1 MAAYLCRC
9 CGAVLDVKKG
19 MKVCGCGYCGITQ
32 TVPRLDFDEKAVLW
46 ERADALR
53 RNGEFD
59 RAAALYGQL
68 AELDPTDPDIFW
80 CITLC
85 RFGVEY
91 VEEPVSHKRVP
102 TINRVQYSPFIEDK
116 DYRKAVDIADGD
128 QRRIYIIQARQLEEL
143 RRSVLEVSRTE
154 RPYDIFIC
162 YKETDSSGRRTEDSL
177 LAAQLYRSFTAEGLR
192 VFYARVTLED
202 KAGLAYEPYIF
213 AAINSAKIMLALG
226 TSPDNFNAVWVKN
239 EWSRYLTRIAE
250 TSQGVLAIL
259 YKDMLPAHL
268 PKEFAHL
275 QTFDMSAP
283 DFMNDLLRGVRKVL
297 SAEDAA
303 DMEKEQSDAPAP
315 GNSETADP
323 AALLRRAELALEDGE
338 FDDADGFCERVLD
351 IEPETAAAYLI
362 KLLAQYHVGSV
373 EQLNEVRA
381 DISYSG
387 NYKKC
392 LRFADEELRDRLTE
406 CRNSM
411 MYGIWH
417 GGYESARTAEECFA
431 AAEGFKALEGYA
443 DSAEMAER
451 CFETAEKLQ
460 NEEAVLRMNRE
471 YCEARMALDRDGDLE
486 SLAESQSRLEALGD
500 YKDSAELAARC
511 AERISELTEE
521 KRRLEAEEEKAECEE
536 RLRRERS
543 RKAIIRAAAIGI
555 SSAAAVIAAVF
566 IIRGAALSSAYKNAL
581 ALRDAGEYE
590 KAAAAFSDIYDYS
603 DSAEQLKQTRY
614 LEAMSIFEAG
624 DYIEAEK
631 CFKALGVYSDATSM
645 ASESR
650 YRRALTLAES
660 DTELAIS
667 LMESLGAYSDS
678 AEKALVIQYEK
689 AVRLCGEK
697 RYDEAAEL
705 FWQLGGYSD
714 AAERAISTMY
724 SCGEYN
730 IEIGQYDKAA
740 AAFESLGDY
749 SDSAERAAEAKYL
762 CAEQYYDNGSCSEAA
777 ELYCELLGCYRSE
790 ERQNELKFKAGRAYI
805 GAGDYNQAMELLS
818 KSTYEGAAELYSQ
831 ASYDYALEYAEG
843 GEYDKALSLLAA
855 IPDYRDSAEKELEYT
870 YRKALG
876 LLDEGYYESAE
887 NILNELG
894 DYGNSKELLAGIPD
908 MRFFNA
914 KVGDVIS
921 FGNCKQHILGYE
933 EDIRWLVLE
942 RKDDSVL
949 VVSEKLLDYL
959 PYGGEEWADS
969 SLRTWLNGEFYDKSF
984 SVEQKARILSAEVTA
999 LGDES
1004 SADTEDKVFL
1014 LSAADTYNY
1023 FSDIEARKA
1032 GYSGWA
1038 ERKYSDSVQTT
1049 YATSESRAWW
1059 LRDTSYRQYNIK
1071 NIGSDGVLGGIKYDE
1086 SSGVRPAMWIDLSR
1100 VG

>member
-351 IEPETAAAYLI
+351 IEPENAAAYLI

-373 EQLNEVRA
+373 EQLSGVRA

-392 LRFADEELRDRLTE
+392 LRFADEKLRDRLTE

-451 CFETAEKLQ
+451 CLETAEKLQ

-486 SLAESQSRLEALGD
+486 SLAESRSRLEALGD
-500 YKDSAELAARC
+500 FKDSAELAARC

-521 KRRLEAEEEKAECEE
+521 KQRLEAEEEKAECKEH
-536 RLRRERS
+536 LRRERS
-543 RKAIIRAAAIGI
+543 RKVIIRSAAIGI

-566 IIRGAALSSAYKNAL
+566 IIRGAALSSSYKNAL

-624 DYIEAEK
+624 DYIKAEK

-678 AEKALVIQYEK
+678 A
-689 AVRLCGEK
+689 G
-697 RYDEAAEL
+697 
-705 FWQLGGYSD
+705 
-714 AAERAISTMY
+714 
-724 SCGEYN
+724 
-730 IEIGQYDKAA
+730 
-740 AAFESLGDY
+740 
-749 SDSAERAAEAKYL
+749 RAAEAKYL

-777 ELYCELLGCYRSE
+777 ELYSELLGCYRSE

-894 DYGNSKELLAGIPD
+894 DYRNSKEMLAGIPD

-921 FGNCKQHILGYE
+921 FGSCKQHILGYE

-984 SVEQKARILSAEVTA
+984 SGEQKARILSAEVTA
-999 LGDES
+999 LGPPRQSRFCAER
-1004 SADTEDKVFL
+1004 VFL
-1014 LSAADTYNY
+1014 
-1023 FSDIEARKA
+1023 
-1032 GYSGWA
+1032 
-1038 ERKYSDSVQTT
+1038 
-1049 YATSESRAWW
+1049 
-1059 LRDTSYRQYNIK
+1059 
-1071 NIGSDGVLGGIKYDE
+1071 
-1086 SSGVRPAMWIDLSR
+1086 
-1100 VG
+1100 